1 MPDTVRVRPAASPL
15 SSVTPPS
22 RRLVRRVTPAAA
34 ATTSS
39 SVHPV
44 LARVL
49 ASRGVGID
57 EAMALELSRLAPASQ
72 LKDIERA
79 TAVLADAVLAG
90 GMILV
95 VGDYDADGA
104 TSTALCVSLLKAMG
118 AHADFLVP
126 DRFRYGYG
134 LSPEIV
140 EVAAQRRPAVIL
152 TVDNG
157 ISSLEGVARA
167 RAHGIRVVI
176 SDHHLPGAQLP
187 DADAIVNPNQPGCPF
202 PSKAIAGVGVAFL
215 LMGALRG
222 ELRARGWFGAA
233 RPEPNIAD
241 ALDLVALGTVADV
254 VPLDANNRILVEQ
267 GLRRIRAGR
276 VRPGIAAL
284 ITVARR
290 NRERLVAADLGF
302 AVGPRLNAA
311 GRLDDMSHGIRCL
324 LAADDAEAQRLAAE
338 LDALNRDRR
347 AIEGNM
353 QQEALAALARI
364 RLDDGDLP
372 SGICLF
378 DAGWH
383 QGVVGIVAS
392 RIKERCHRPVIAFAP
407 AEAGSDELRGSARS
421 IEGVHVRDVLDAVA
435 ARHPQLVRR
444 FGGHAMAAGLTLA
457 RGHYEAF
464 ARAFDAEVA
473 RVLPDS
479 ARNPVLVTD
488 GELAP
493 GDITLALADTLRYAL
508 PWGQAFPEPVFDG
521 EFEVLE
527 QRVVGEK
534 HLKLVLS
541 VGNSRVIDAIAFNVD
556 AGQWPNRSRRAR
568 LAYRLDVNDYR
579 GVRTPQLVVEQLEPL

>member
-1 MPDTVRVRPAASPL
+1 M
-15 SSVTPPS
+15 TPPS
-22 RRLVRRVTPAAA
+22 RRLVRRVIPGDAAPAP
-34 ATTSS
+34 SS
-39 SVHPV
+39 LHPV

-49 ASRGVGID
+49 AARGVGFD

-72 LKDIERA
+72 LKGIERA
-79 TAVLADAVLAG
+79 IAVLADAVVAG
-90 GMILV
+90 GTILV

-104 TSTALCVSLLKAMG
+104 TSTALCISLLQAMG
-118 AHADFLVP
+118 ARADFLVP

-157 ISSLEGVARA
+157 ISSIEGVARA

-215 LMGALRG
+215 LLGALRG
-222 ELRARGWFGAA
+222 ELRARGWFSPA

-290 NRERLVAADLGF
+290 TRERLVASDLGF

-324 LAADDAEAQRLAAE
+324 LAADDAEAERLAAE

-435 ARHPQLVRR
+435 ARHPHLVRR

-457 RGHYEAF
+457 REHYEDF
-464 ARAFDAEVA
+464 ARAFDGEVA
-473 RVLPDS
+473 RVLPES

-493 GDITLALADTLRYAL
+493 GDINLGLADTLRYAL

-541 VGNSRVIDAIAFNVD
+541 VGGSRVIDAIAFNVD
-556 AGQWPNRSRRAR
+556 GDRWPNSSRRAR
-568 LAYRLDVNDYR
+568 LAYRLDVNEYR
-579 GVRTPQLVVEQLEPL
+579 GVRTAQLVVEQLEPL